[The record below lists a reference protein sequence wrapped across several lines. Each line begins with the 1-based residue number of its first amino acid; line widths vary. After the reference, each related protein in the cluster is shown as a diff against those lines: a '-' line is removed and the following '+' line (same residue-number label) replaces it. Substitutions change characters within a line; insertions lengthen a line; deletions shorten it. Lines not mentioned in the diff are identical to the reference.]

1 MIKESYINN
10 TVQKKYLMIVVK
22 SWSFYGYL
30 IMHGVYGEYIDMNL
44 SIKIIKIKVHFL
56 QKIKDF

>member
-1 MIKESYINN
+1 
-10 TVQKKYLMIVVK
+10 MIVVK

-44 SIKIIKIKVHFL
+44 SIKIIKNKGTFFATDYRFL
-56 QKIKDF
+56 KSFNFVYFVQFDLI

>member
-1 MIKESYINN
+1 
-10 TVQKKYLMIVVK
+10 MIVVK

-56 QKIKDF
+56 QKITDF